1 MYSLTIFTTRVKLN
15 CLSNWCISL
24 LICPW
29 FGYSDSKHNFWIT
42 RLWYTVTL
50 VTVLIYSHSVLRTFL
65 QHRLPSTDT
74 WLVSHI
80 LQKLTMRQLV
90 EYFSFL
96 CSIPIGPFTLLRWK
110 SHESCAC
117 LLSLTHT
124 LKRTTCFWTMST
136 FPYFQKLNS
145 FASWIE
151 NSEYSGSK
159 YKQLKHITKTFK
171 ILCFHYKQY

>member
-29 FGYSDSKHNFWIT
+29 FRYSDSKHNFWIT
-42 RLWYTVTL
+42 RLWYNL
-50 VTVLIYSHSVLRTFL
+50 GYSVNLWSFSSPYISPTQNV
-65 QHRLPSTDT
+65 PSTDT

-90 EYFSFL
+90 EFFSFL
-96 CSIPIGPFTLLRWK
+96 ISIPIGPFTLLRWK

-151 NSEYSGSK
+151 NNEYLGLK
-159 YKQLKHITKTFK
+159 YKQLKHITKTFE
-171 ILCFHYKQY
+171 ILYFHEFAI

>member
-1 MYSLTIFTTRVKLN
+1 M
-15 CLSNWCISL
+15 
-24 LICPW
+24 
-29 FGYSDSKHNFWIT
+29 
-42 RLWYTVTL
+42 
-50 VTVLIYSHSVLRTFL
+50 LIYGHSVLRTFL
-65 QHRLPSTDT
+65 QHRIPSTDT

-90 EYFSFL
+90 EFFSFL
-96 CSIPIGPFTLLRWK
+96 ISIPIGPFTLLRWK

-151 NSEYSGSK
+151 NNEYSGSK

-171 ILCFHYKQY
+171 KLYLHEFISYKLSVGCSYHGNFHKYGKAGCSFSVTFQYTIIINLL